1 MLLSLL
7 AFSVGA
13 LLGALAL
20 VVRERRRGATLQSDL
35 EAAHAELAQLE
46 RRDGETGLYN
56 SRHFVESLTREIE
69 RARTY
74 GRPVALALAS
84 VDERRS
90 GAGTGEDVLRAVGSA
105 IGGSVRAL
113 DVACRVGGTEF
124 AVILPETD
132 SRSASIASERI

>member
-1 MLLSLL
+1 ML
-7 AFSVGA
+7 AI
-13 LLGALAL
+13 
-20 VVRERRRGATLQSDL
+20 RERRRADVLEDEVERLRGETLM
-35 EAAHAELAQLE
+35 LE
-46 RRDGETGLYN
+46 RRDDESGLYN

-132 SRSASIASERI
+132 